1 VIVLFSL
8 PEKNIT
14 TKLNMTLNKLR
25 NIGIAAHIDAGKT
38 TTTERLLFFTGV
50 NRKMGETH
58 DGQSTMDFMKQEQER
73 GITIASA
80 AISCTWKDFNIN
92 IIDTPGHV
100 DFTVEVERSLRVI
113 DGMVALFCAVGGV
126 EPQSETV
133 WNQAER
139 YKVPRIAFVN
149 KIDRTGSDYFEV
161 IKQMN
166 ENLDA
171 RAVAFQIPVGQE
183 DDFRGIIDLINCKM
197 YTFKD
202 VETIVSE
209 IPDEIKSQAREYKQL
224 LIEKLAEFNEEILE
238 LFLEDKDVP
247 DELIKSAARE
257 ATLKLLI
264 TPVFCGAAYKNKGIT
279 QLLDAV
285 IDYLPSP
292 VDKGAVVGLDVD
304 DPEKARHR
312 NPSPKEP
319 FAALAFKLIHDPY
332 VGQQTFVRVYS
343 GTLRSGMQVMNSTK
357 GKPERIGRI
366 LKIRAKD
373 REEVSEAIPGDIVAL
388 IGMKYTKTGDT
399 LCDMD
404 NPLYLETIHIP
415 PSVIEMKINPVTRK
429 DQGKLGEA
437 LSKLV
442 NEDPSFHA
450 RFDEETEETVISGM
464 GELHLEIIVD
474 RLKHE
479 FGIEVIVGEPAV
491 AFRETISAE
500 VETEYR
506 HSKQSGGK
514 GQFAQTYIRMEPNE
528 GKGYEF
534 VDKIKGGSI
543 PGEYI
548 PSVNKGIIKTLADG
562 VLAGFPVV
570 DVKVV
575 LLDGQFHPVDSSDF
589 AFQICASICFKQGFM
604 KANPVLLE
612 PVMKIEINT
621 PDDYIGDIV
630 GNLNKRRGKIESM
643 RRHRKGSQKLN
654 GFVPLQEMFGY
665 ATTLR
670 NLSSGRANYSM
681 EFYQYMPVSK
691 AIQEEVLKKLAEKK
705 RQANK

>member
-1 VIVLFSL
+1 MSL
-8 PEKNIT
+8 PLTN
-14 TKLNMTLNKLR
+14 LR

-80 AISCTWKDFNIN
+80 AISCSWHDHQIN

-139 YKVPRIAFVN
+139 YKVPRIAFIN
-149 KIDRTGSDYFEV
+149 KIDRTGANFHDV
-161 IKQMN
+161 INQMN

-171 RAVAFQIPVGQE
+171 RAVAFQLPYGQE
-183 DDFRGIIDLINCKM
+183 DEFNGIIDLIACKL

-202 VETIVSE
+202 TETIVSE
-209 IPDEIKSQAREYKQL
+209 IPENMKEQAREYKQ
-224 LIEKLAEFNEEILE
+224 KLVEHLADFDEEILE

-247 DELIKSAARE
+247 AELLKKAARD
-257 ATLKLLI
+257 ATLKLMV
-264 TPVFCGAAYKNKGIT
+264 TPVFCGASYKNKGII
-279 QLLDAV
+279 QLLDAIV
-285 IDYLPSP
+285 DYLPSP
-292 VDKGAVVGLDVD
+292 IDKGAIVGMDID
-304 DPEKARHR
+304 DPEKTRLR

-319 FAALAFKLIHDPY
+319 FSALAFKLIHDPF
-332 VGQQTFVRVYS
+332 VGQQTFIRIYS

-357 GKPERIGRI
+357 NKPERIGRI
-366 LKIRAKD
+366 LRIRAKD
-373 REEVSEAIPGDIVAL
+373 REDIAEAGPGEIVAL

-404 NPLYLETIHIP
+404 QQLHLESIHIP
-415 PSVIEMKINPVTRK
+415 PSVIELKITPESRK
-429 DQGKLGEA
+429 DQTRLGEA
-437 LSKLV
+437 LAKLV

-450 RFDEETEETVISGM
+450 RFDDETEETIISGM

-479 FGIEVIVGEPAV
+479 FKIDVVVGEPSV
-491 AFRETISAE
+491 AYRETITHE
-500 VETEYR
+500 VESEYR
-506 HSKQSGGK
+506 HSKQTGGK
-514 GQFAQTYIRMEPNE
+514 GQFAQTLIRIEPNE
-528 GKGYEF
+528 NNGYEF
-534 VDKIKGGSI
+534 VDKIKGGVI
-543 PGEYI
+543 PNEFI
-548 PSVNKGIIKTLADG
+548 PSVNKGILKTLADG

-589 AFQICASICFKQGFM
+589 AFQTCGSICFKQGFM
-604 KANPVLLE
+604 KANPILLE

-621 PDDYIGDIV
+621 PDEYIGDIT
-630 GNLNKRRGKIESM
+630 GNLTKRRGRIESM
-643 RRHRKGSQKLN
+643 RRYRKGSQKLN

-681 EFYQYMPVSK
+681 EFYKYMPVSK
-691 AIQEEVLKKLAEKK
+691 VIQDEVLKKIEEKK
-705 RQANK
+705 KQDKK

>member
-1 VIVLFSL
+1 M
-8 PEKNIT
+8 N
-14 TKLNMTLNKLR
+14 LNKLR

-38 TTTERLLFFTGV
+38 TTTERLLFFTGI

-80 AISCTWKDFNIN
+80 AISCTWKDYNVN

-149 KIDRTGSDYFEV
+149 KNDRTGADYFEV

-171 RAVAFQIPVGQE
+171 KAVAFQIPIGQE
-183 DDFRGIIDLINCKM
+183 EHFNGIIDLVNLKKYSFDGI
-197 YTFKD
+197 
-202 VETIVSE
+202 ETIVDE
-209 IPDEIKSQAREYKQL
+209 IPEELKTQAIEYRQI
-224 LIEKLAEFNEEILE
+224 LIEKLADFNEEIFE
-238 LFLEDKDVP
+238 LFLEDKEVP
-247 DELIKSAARE
+247 EELLKKAARD

-264 TPVFCGAAYKNKGIT
+264 TPVFCGASYKNKGIP

-292 VDKGAVVGLDVD
+292 LDIGAVIGHDID
-304 DPEKARHR
+304 DPEKARSR
-312 NPSPKEP
+312 NPSPTEP
-319 FAALAFKLIHDPY
+319 FAALAFKLIHDPF
-332 VGQQTFVRVYS
+332 VGQQTFIRIYS
-343 GTLRSGMQVMNSTK
+343 GTLRSGMQVMNTTK

-366 LKIRAKD
+366 LKIKAKD
-373 REEVSEAIPGDIVAL
+373 REDVSEAVPGDIVAL
-388 IGMKYTKTGDT
+388 IGMKFTKTGDT
-399 LCDMD
+399 LCDMN
-404 NPLYLETIHIP
+404 NPLRLENIHIP
-415 PSVIEMKINPVTRK
+415 PSVIEMKINPLTRK
-429 DQGKLGEA
+429 DQSKLGEA
-437 LSKLV
+437 LAKLV

-450 RFDEETEETVISGM
+450 RYDDETEETIISGM

-474 RLKHE
+474 RIKFE
-479 FGIEVIVGEPAV
+479 FGVEVVVGEPAV
-491 AFRETISAE
+491 AFRETITME
-500 VETEYR
+500 VESEYR
-506 HSKQSGGK
+506 HSKQTGGK
-514 GQFAQTYIRMEPNE
+514 GQFAQTLMRIEPNE

-543 PGEYI
+543 PMEYI
-548 PSVNKGIIKTLADG
+548 PSVNKGITKTLATG

-575 LLDGQFHPVDSSDF
+575 LLDGQFHAVDSSDF
-589 AFQICASICFKQGFM
+589 AFQICGSICFKQGFM

-630 GNLNKRRGKIESM
+630 GNLTKRRGKIESM

-665 ATTLR
+665 ATSLR

-681 EFYQYMPVSK
+681 EFHQYMPVTK
-691 AIQEEVLKKLAEKK
+691 AVQEEVLKKLEEKK
-705 RQANK
+705 RSQNK

>member
-1 VIVLFSL
+1 MSL
-8 PEKNIT
+8 TN
-14 TKLNMTLNKLR
+14 LR

-38 TTTERLLFFTGV
+38 TTTERLLYFTGV
-50 NRKMGETH
+50 NRKLGETH

-80 AISCTWKDFNIN
+80 AISCSWNGTQIN

-100 DFTVEVERSLRVI
+100 DFTIEVERSLRVI

-149 KIDRTGSDYFEV
+149 KIDRTGADFHDV

-166 ENLDA
+166 DNLDA
-171 RAVAFQIPVGQE
+171 RAIAFQLPIGQE
-183 DDFRGIIDLINCKM
+183 DEFKGIIDLMNCKM
-197 YTFKD
+197 YTFRD
-202 VETIVSE
+202 AETIVSE
-209 IPDEIKSQAREYKQL
+209 IPDEFKIQAREFKSQL
-224 LIEKLAEFNEEILE
+224 VERLADFNEEILE

-247 DELIKSAARE
+247 FELLKKAARE

-285 IDYLPSP
+285 VDYLPSP
-292 VDKGAVVGLDVD
+292 VDKGAVVGMDVD
-304 DPEKARHR
+304 DHEKARHR

-319 FAALAFKLIHDPY
+319 FAGLAFKLIHDPY
-332 VGQQTFVRVYS
+332 VGQQTFVRIYS
-343 GTLRSGMQVMNSTK
+343 GSLRSGMQLMNSTK

-366 LKIRAKD
+366 LRIRAKD
-373 REEVSEAIPGDIVAL
+373 REEISEAGPGDIVAL
-388 IGMKYTKTGDT
+388 IGLKYTKTGDT
-399 LCDMD
+399 LCDMEQQ
-404 NPLYLETIHIP
+404 LHLESIHIP
-415 PSVIEMKINPVTRK
+415 PSVIEMKINPASRK
-429 DQGKLGEA
+429 DQSKLGEA

-450 RFDEETEETVISGM
+450 RYDEETEETVISGM

-474 RLKHE
+474 RLKTE
-479 FGIEVIVGEPAV
+479 FGIDVVVGEPAV
-491 AFRETISAE
+491 AFRETISQEIE
-500 VETEYR
+500 VEYR
-506 HSKQSGGK
+506 HSKQTGGK
-514 GQFAQTYIRMEPNE
+514 GQFAQVQLRIEPNE

-534 VDKIKGGSI
+534 VDKIKGAAI
-543 PGEYI
+543 PGEFI
-548 PSVNKGIIKTLADG
+548 PSVNKGIVKTLADG

-575 LLDGQFHPVDSSDF
+575 LLDGQFHPVDSSDY
-589 AFQICASICFKQGFM
+589 AFQICSSICFKQGFM
-604 KANPVLLE
+604 KATPLLLE

-621 PDDYIGDIV
+621 PDEYIGDIT
-630 GNLNKRRGKIESM
+630 GNLNKRRGRIESM

-691 AIQEEVLKKLAEKK
+691 SIQEETLKKIAEKK
-705 RQANK
+705 RQAER